1 MEGAQAEFVK
11 SQARYPGLFAGR
23 GYGKTYA
30 NIIKTFAYVHNNHGA
45 RGMATIPTW
54 DGLEK
59 YYLPTWREIFGDVE
73 GSVWIWREKK
83 AQLLFPGFDAT
94 VFVRPASEPDSCRGP
109 NLAFAAMDEIATE
122 NQYETFRIL
131 QAAIRQDGYPNQMWV
146 TSTPSDVRPWIKAL
160 WVDKMNPTS
169 QQMLANPEQYAVHHG
184 ATIDNYHLPEW
195 QRTELQQEYEN
206 TRWGRQE
213 YWGEFI
219 TVGGLAFSEFSR
231 DVHVKEPPSGTEFV
245 REVTGYDYGSTS
257 PTALIT
263 IKQDRSNHLWVTDEF
278 YQRNTTE
285 QEWIEW
291 AGERGLSQITSDPSL
306 SQEECRR
313 LSRMYS
319 IRVRPA
325 KSKRFDARY
334 KFWASKLSVGP
345 FGPGLFISPSCRNLI
360 NEIENLAFKQP
371 KGREVHVDE
380 WAAGVQDHAYD
391 AGAYA
396 GMEFETGGKWMP
408 VKVNL

>member
-1 MEGAQAEFVK
+1 MITE
-11 SQARYPGLFAGR
+11 PG
-23 GYGKTYA
+23 
-30 NIIKTFAYVHNNHGA
+30 
-45 RGMATIPTW
+45 W
-54 DGLEK
+54 DGVRK
-59 YYLPTWREIFGDVE
+59 YLMPTIRELFGEVE
-73 GSVWIWREKK
+73 GLVRYWREKD
-83 AQLLFPGFDAT
+83 AELHFPGMGGAI
-94 VFVRPASEPDSCRGP
+94 VFVRPASEPDKCKGP
-109 NLAFAAMDEIATE
+109 NLDFAAMDEVAVD
-122 NQYETFRIL
+122 NQYEAFRNL
-131 QAAIRQDGYPNQMWV
+131 QGALRGKKTKHQQIWV
-146 TSTPSDVRPWIKAL
+146 TSTPHDLKPWIKSI
-160 WVDKMNPTS
+160 WVDHISPTS
-169 QQMLANPEQYAVHHG
+169 QQPFSYPENYPIFRMGTLDNPHTSDEYKQDLIDSWGNSRYA
-184 ATIDNYHLPEW
+184 
-195 QRTELQQEYEN
+195 
-206 TRWGRQE
+206 RQE
-213 YWGEFI
+213 LYGEFI

-291 AGERGLSQITSDPSL
+291 AGEHNLSQITSDPSL